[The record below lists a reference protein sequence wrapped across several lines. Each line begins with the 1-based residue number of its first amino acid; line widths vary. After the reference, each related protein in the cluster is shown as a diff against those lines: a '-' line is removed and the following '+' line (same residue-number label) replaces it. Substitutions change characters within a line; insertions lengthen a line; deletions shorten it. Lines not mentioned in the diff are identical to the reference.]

1 MHQSRHMWRTFKC
14 FDVTLMKRN
23 ANCHCF
29 DYIYRSIGKAE
40 IKCYSASDAKGQ
52 NAFISLLK
60 FYFIFSYRI
69 KFCLLILVFL
79 QHLASNEILS
89 QPLEITIGRNC
100 QCVCLR
106 VIFLKNTKIMK
117 LNVWKTGSVFHS
129 RKLQDKMRYMVK
141 ENLLFFI
148 FFK

>member
-23 ANCHCF
+23 DNCHCF

-79 QHLASNEILS
+79 QHLASNEILF

-100 QCVCLR
+100 QCVPLSNFSKEYKNNEIECLENR
-106 VIFLKNTKIMK
+106 FSISQQEAP
-117 LNVWKTGSVFHS
+117 G
-129 RKLQDKMRYMVK
+129 QDEVHG
-141 ENLLFFI
+141 
-148 FFK
+148 